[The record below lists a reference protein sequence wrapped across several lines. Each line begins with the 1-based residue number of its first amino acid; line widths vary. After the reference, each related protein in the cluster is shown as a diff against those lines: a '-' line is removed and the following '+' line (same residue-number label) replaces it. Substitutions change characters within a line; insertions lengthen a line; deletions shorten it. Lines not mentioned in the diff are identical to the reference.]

1 MPEINRKMGHWCRIC
16 DRNRANEQFSGTGH
30 KHHICRDCTKKPK
43 EEIEIIDQEQEIF
56 RYLNQ
61 SNISAKNLSRLEQLA
76 KSQNQR
82 IAELAAIV
90 LEVGRIKP
98 HKRRRLKFL
107 ARGHPE
113 LLRELDNT
121 GLIKAHHDG

>member
-1 MPEINRKMGHWCRIC
+1 MGHWCRIC
-16 DRNRANEQFSGTGH
+16 DHNRANEKFSAKGH
-30 KHHICRDCTKKPK
+30 KNHVCIDCAKKPK

-61 SNISAKNLSRLEQLA
+61 SNISAKNLSRLELLA

-82 IAELAAIV
+82 IAELAEIV

-107 ARGHPE
+107 ASGHRE
-113 LLRELDNT
+113 LLLKLDAI
-121 GLIKAHHDG
+121 GLIMAHHDG